1 MWPFILQLPQRTP
14 CCKNDNLRNN
24 TVPTAMAFVDCLSMY
39 CKIYAFFEKAFFFL
53 AKEGAE
59 EGINEPGVKNL
70 AGRK

>member
-1 MWPFILQLPQRTP
+1 
-14 CCKNDNLRNN
+14 
-24 TVPTAMAFVDCLSMY
+24 MAFVDCLSMY